1 MEVVVVWLVIS
12 SCWEEYRV
20 ARARLQM
27 CVYCLRSQD
36 TSSPLYTNTSPCR
49 YIQMDTRQQYA
60 FLSSHRFK
68 VLFLR
73 AFITLTTDYIYKFK
87 KRVLFNVPASYH
99 DANCNVHPW
108 PSGVCIHF
116 PLDGWRLVT
125 RHSAASSLSLTSAH
139 FNHNICFTIKHE
151 PLHCIRRFLTEVG
164 VLNPLALWSVEWF
177 GGKPEELCPH
187 LENVFRLNLT
197 SISLYLPSQFVF
209 LSRQH
214 NIGRQ

>member
-1 MEVVVVWLVIS
+1 
-12 SCWEEYRV
+12 
-20 ARARLQM
+20 
-27 CVYCLRSQD
+27 
-36 TSSPLYTNTSPCR
+36 
-49 YIQMDTRQQYA
+49 MDTRQQYA

>member
-1 MEVVVVWLVIS
+1 M
-12 SCWEEYRV
+12 
-20 ARARLQM
+20 
-27 CVYCLRSQD
+27 
-36 TSSPLYTNTSPCR
+36 
-49 YIQMDTRQQYA
+49 
-60 FLSSHRFK
+60 LSSHRFK
-68 VLFLR
+68 VLFLW

-87 KRVLFNVPASYH
+87 KRVLLNVPASYH

-125 RHSAASSLSLTSAH
+125 RHSAASSLALTSAH

-151 PLHCIRRFLTEVG
+151 TFYQKILNRG